1 MDFFKRY
8 TEAAQVQAKLAA
20 SSASKLAE
28 QLGDQTKVLAEQAS
42 TFGKATAEQAQQRL
56 KDLHLSE
63 HLDKLAA
70 THHQQQEQGKGPSL
84 SELRQYGIT
93 PEFQDFV
100 RSLTYST
107 FRDYPV
113 DELDISESASTD
125 REMHYLLPW
134 QERHAM
140 LVVQSVKEINELR
153 FVLCPKRMTDEQFW
167 KIYFNLTR
175 KQLPEA
181 AFDPDFV
188 PEAAAKQTASTNPLS
203 GFDLQSKVQQLSTAA
218 RHLSEET
225 TARLRLAAGNLS
237 TTQSPKS
244 NPKQASPKYADDLE
258 ELASR
263 GLHDKDAAT
272 VTSSLSAQQGTDA
285 SVTSRD
291 ASALDQDLDE
301 YLKDAKEPGHGNGN
315 GHDAAHTGSD
325 DEDEGNDDFDKY
337 INELEQGED
346 HEGDNSAGDEAEGSG
361 EELDID
367 EYMKEMQAEE
377 ASSGKQ

>member
-8 TEAAQVQAKLAA
+8 SEAAQAQAKLAA

-42 TFGKATAEQAQQRL
+42 SFGKATAEQAQQRL

-70 THHQQQEQGKGPSL
+70 TQHQQLEQGNTPSL

-93 PEFQDFV
+93 PEFKDFV

-107 FRDYPV
+107 FRDYPMH
-113 DELDISESASTD
+113 ELDMAESASTD
-125 REMHYLLPW
+125 RDMHYLLPW

-167 KIYFNLTR
+167 KIYFNLTK

-181 AFDPDFV
+181 AFDPSFV
-188 PEAAAKQTASTNPLS
+188 PEPTAKQTAATIPLS
-203 GFDLQSKVQQLSTAA
+203 GFDLQGKVQQLSTAA
-218 RHLSEET
+218 RHFSEET
-225 TARLRLAAGNLS
+225 TARLRSAAGGLTS
-237 TTQSPKS
+237 TQSPKS
-244 NPKQASPKYADDLE
+244 GPSQASPNSADDLG

-272 VTSSLSAQQGTDA
+272 ATSSLSAQQGTDA
-285 SVTSRD
+285 SITSRD
-291 ASALDQDLDE
+291 ALALDQDLDE
-301 YLKDAKEPGHGNGN
+301 YLKDAREPGSGH
-315 GHDAAHTGSD
+315 GHDGDHTASD
-325 DEDEGNDDFDKY
+325 EEEGNDDFDKY
-337 INELEQGED
+337 INELEQGGEHED
-346 HEGDNSAGDEAEGSG
+346 DHNAEDDAESSG

-367 EYMKEMQAEE
+367 EYMKDLQAEE
-377 ASSGKQ
+377 AKNGKS

>member
-8 TEAAQVQAKLAA
+8 SEAAQAQAKLAA

-70 THHQQQEQGKGPSL
+70 TQHQQQEQGKAPSL

-93 PEFQDFV
+93 PEFKDFV
-100 RSLTYST
+100 TSLTYST
-107 FRDYPV
+107 FRDYPM
-113 DELDISESASTD
+113 DELDMTESASTD
-125 REMHYLLPW
+125 RDMHYLLPW
-134 QERHAM
+134 QECHAM

-167 KIYFNLTR
+167 KIYFNLTK

-181 AFDPDFV
+181 AFDPSFV
-188 PEAAAKQTASTNPLS
+188 PEPPAKQTAATNPLS
-203 GFDLQSKVQQLSTAA
+203 GFDLQGKVQQLSTAA

-225 TARLRLAAGNLS
+225 TARLRSAAGGLTS
-237 TTQSPKS
+237 AQSPES
-244 NPKQASPKYADDLE
+244 VPSQASPKYADDLG

-272 VTSSLSAQQGTDA
+272 ATSSLSAQQGTDA

-291 ASALDQDLDE
+291 ALALDQDLDE
-301 YLKDAKEPGHGNGN
+301 YLKDGKESGNGN
-315 GHDAAHTGSD
+315 GHDGDHTASD
-325 DEDEGNDDFDKY
+325 EEEGNDDFDKY
-337 INELEQGED
+337 INELEQGGEHED
-346 HEGDNSAGDEAEGSG
+346 DHTAEDDAESSG

-367 EYMKEMQAEE
+367 EYMKDLQAEE
-377 ASSGKQ
+377 TKSGKS